1 MQYELEYENMLMTT
15 QRGRAGQIL
24 GAGFSGRGTSI
35 GVRMT
40 KQIKKIGC
48 SSFKTLIES
57 DKLIV
62 NDFNIIEEMSTF
74 SRRGTS
80 WMAEDGCNDDLV
92 MCLVIFGWLSNQEY
106 FKEMTDSNI
115 RAQIYEEQAHLVE
128 QDMAPFG
135 FIDDG
140 TPEEEKPFTD
150 EYGTVWSPVVR
161 KGM

>member
-1 MQYELEYENMLMTT
+1 
-15 QRGRAGQIL
+15 
-24 GAGFSGRGTSI
+24 
-35 GVRMT
+35 
-40 KQIKKIGC
+40 
-48 SSFKTLIES
+48 
-57 DKLIV
+57 
-62 NDFNIIEEMSTF
+62 
-74 SRRGTS
+74 
-80 WMAEDGCNDDLV
+80 MAEVGCNDDLV
-92 MCLVIFGWLSNQEY
+92 MCVVIFGWLSNQEY